1 MLGREIFVEVHVLHR
16 QGKSIRQ
23 ISRELGISRNT
34 VRRRLRAEQAPM
46 AETRSRKP
54 TKLDNYRGYLQT
66 RIAAARPEWIPA
78 TVLFEEIRAH
88 GYTGCVTTVR
98 NYVRTM
104 KPAPRPDP
112 VVRFETDPGQQMQVD
127 WGVFRL
133 NGQRVSLYLST
144 LGWSRYAYGVF
155 VDNERFDT
163 LRSCHEHAFEEFG
176 GVPLEILNDNMK
188 TVVTKRNAYGDGL
201 HQFHAGLQDLAQ
213 HYGFL
218 PRLCRPYRAKTKG
231 KVERQIGYI
240 RRSFFVPLVTRYRQS
255 GDTLDIDTLNL
266 EFARWLALV
275 ANARV
280 HGTTG
285 DVPEIRL
292 KEERAALL
300 PLPPSTIGGDK
311 RVSASSIAPTHA
323 FKDQPLQ
330 HALAVYDA
338 LLEQAQ

>member
-1 MLGREIFVEVHVLHR
+1 MLGREIFMEVHVLHR

-34 VRRRLRAEQAPM
+34 VRRRLRAEQVPV
-46 AETRSRKP
+46 AEIRARKP

-66 RIAAARPEWIPA
+66 RIAAAKPDWIPA
-78 TVLFEEIRAH
+78 SVMFEEIRAQ
-88 GYTGCVTTVR
+88 GYDGCITTVR

-112 VVRFETDPGQQMQVD
+112 VVRFETEPGHQMQVD

-133 NGQRVSLYLST
+133 NGKRVSLFLST
-144 LGWSRYAYGVF
+144 LGWSRFAYGVF
-155 VDNERFDT
+155 VDNEQFDT
-163 LRSCHEHAFEEFG
+163 LRSCHEQAFEEFG
-176 GVPLEILNDNMK
+176 GVPLEILYDNMK

-240 RRSFFVPLVTRYRQS
+240 RRSFFIPLITRYRQS
-255 GDTLDIDTLNL
+255 AEELDLNSLNL

-280 HGTTG
+280 HGTT
-285 DVPEIRL
+285 DEIPEKRL
-292 KEERAALL
+292 VEERKALL
-300 PLPPSTIGGDK
+300 PLPPSNISGAM
-311 RVSASSIAPTHA
+311 RVAATSLEPTKV
-323 FKDQPLQ
+323 FEDEPLQ
-330 HALAVYDA
+330 HTLAVYDA
-338 LLEQAQ
+338 ILEQA

>member
-1 MLGREIFVEVHVLHR
+1 MLGKEIFVEVNVLHR

-34 VRRRLRAEQAPM
+34 VRRRLRAEQVPVEAP
-46 AETRSRKP
+46 RSRKR
-54 TKLDNYRGYLQT
+54 TKLDDYRAYLQT
-66 RIAAARPEWIPA
+66 RVATARPDWIPA
-78 TVLFEEIRAH
+78 TVLFEEIRAQ

-98 NYVRTM
+98 NYLRTM

-112 VVRFETDPGQQMQVD
+112 IVRFETEPGQQMQVD
-127 WGVFRL
+127 WGAFKL
-133 NGQRVSLYLST
+133 NGKRVSLFLST

-163 LRSCHEHAFEEFG
+163 LRTCHEHAFDDFG
-176 GVPLEILNDNMK
+176 GVPLEILYDNMK

-201 HQFHAGLQDLAQ
+201 HQFHAGLQDLAH

-255 GDTLDIDTLNL
+255 GEQLDLEILNL

-280 HGTTG
+280 HGTTNE
-285 DVPEIRL
+285 VPEHRL
-292 KEERAALL
+292 YTEREAFL
-300 PLPPSTIGGDK
+300 PLPPHTLGGTPRAVTTAILPST
-311 RVSASSIAPTHA
+311 A
-323 FKDQPLQ
+323 FADAPLQ
-330 HALAVYDA
+330 HTLAVYDS
-338 LLEQAQ
+338 LLEHV

>member
-1 MLGREIFVEVHVLHR
+1 VEVHVLHR

-23 ISRELGISRNT
+23 ISQELGISRNT
-34 VRRRLRAEQAPM
+34 VRRRLRAEEVPVAQIRA
-46 AETRSRKP
+46 RKP
-54 TKLDNYRGYLQT
+54 TKLDNYRGYLQA
-66 RIAAARPEWIPA
+66 RIASAKPDWIPA
-78 TVLFEEIRAH
+78 SVLFEEIRAQ
-88 GYTGCVTTVR
+88 GYSGCATTVR

-133 NGQRVSLYLST
+133 NGKRVSLYLST

-163 LRSCHEHAFEEFG
+163 LRRCHEHAFEEFG
-176 GVPLEILNDNMK
+176 GVPLEVLYDNMK
-188 TVVTKRNAYGDGL
+188 TVVIKRNAYGDGL
-201 HQFHAGLQDLAQ
+201 HQFHAGLQDLAH

-240 RRSFFVPLVTRYRQS
+240 RRSFFVPLITRYRQS
-255 GDTLDIDTLNL
+255 GETLDLDILNL

-285 DVPEIRL
+285 DVPEQRL
-292 KEERAALL
+292 IEERSALL
-300 PLPPSTIGGDK
+300 PLPPSTISGDK
-311 RVSASSIAPTHA
+311 RVSTTSIEPTHA
-323 FKDQPLQ
+323 FEDEPLQ
-330 HALAVYDA
+330 HTLSVYDA
-338 LLEQAQ
+338 ILEQA